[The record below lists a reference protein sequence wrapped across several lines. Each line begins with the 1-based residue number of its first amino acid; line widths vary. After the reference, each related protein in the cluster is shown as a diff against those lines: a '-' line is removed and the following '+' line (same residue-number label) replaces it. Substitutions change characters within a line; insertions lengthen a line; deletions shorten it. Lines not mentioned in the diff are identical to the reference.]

1 MSVIKVGR
9 KCVLTRGRRAGRE
22 VEIVEVIDSNFVK
35 VKDAKGKIR
44 RANVS
49 HLEPL

>member
-1 MSVIKVGR
+1 MSAIKVGR

-22 VEIVEVIDSNFVK
+22 VEIVEVIDANFVK
-35 VKDAKGKIR
+35 VKNEKGKTR
-44 RANVS
+44 KANIL